1 MKSASNKG
9 LRITRIATAVS
20 AMLLLGTMLSGCRD
34 SENRTS
40 FDEVRQTVDDD
51 EKQTE
56 TQQPHQASS
65 DEVKQTVTEDE
76 TQSKTQQPHQA
87 SSDEVKQTVA
97 EYETQSKTQQPHQAF
112 YDEAMLYVAEEGDPV
127 TGKPY
132 KIKADRSIQELRAAN
147 GSVTEV
153 NPVTGEDAGENEW
166 FYTLPKE
173 YFTYEL
179 NYDGG
184 NNAENSSLETFTE
197 TFHATLEDGQILM
210 VKQEFAAPLFRQTSS
225 DDVKLTVFGE
235 GDILTGKPYKI
246 RANRNLQELQADH
259 GSVTAVNP
267 VTGEKAGDKEWF
279 YVFPKDCLTAREL
292 NHDGAGDSDN
302 DSKAN
307 SQKAF
312 TETFRATLPDG
323 ETLEVK
329 QTFAVTD
336 MLLNGGY
343 LYIVGPNP
351 YDDTYPFLMTS
362 ESDAVDLAY
371 KARPRMTLSELRY
384 LLAKTSVNDTVIPA
398 LALSSIEK
406 FDATY
411 GENIVYD
418 YGWQVNAAG
427 FRFSSLY
434 GFGAVDAGA
443 LAKAARACDKDPV
456 CSGMKKLPE
465 KYISHNKNPCTFADD
480 SKRLITCS
488 FSHFKNEKGQKLG
501 RQTLI
506 VDAVVYHI
514 PVLSYLPAGII
525 EDCKLAASEEND
537 EETGRGSERN
547 LAVLKAYVFLE
558 FVAESESG
566 TKSILK
572 PLYASQNYDE
582 EDTRYLESPLPMNIA
597 TSAFYQESLK
607 EDPKRK
613 YRLRIRSPCQID
625 ADKLNKN
632 MHLTV
637 YGRRK

>member
-1 MKSASNKG
+1 MKSACNK
-9 LRITRIATAVS
+9 RFRTARIAAAMS

-40 FDEVRQTVDDD
+40 SADVRQTVDDD

-56 TQQPHQASS
+56 TQQPHQASSAEVKQTVAVDETQSKTQQPHQASS

-87 SSDEVKQTVA
+87 S
-97 EYETQSKTQQPHQAF
+97 

-173 YFTYEL
+173 YFTYEP
-179 NYDGG
+179 NYDGDNDGG
-184 NNAENSSLETFTE
+184 NNTENSSLEAFTE

-210 VKQEFAAPLFRQTSS
+210 VEQEFAAPLFRQTSS

-246 RANRNLQELQADH
+246 RANRNLQVLQADH

-279 YVFPKDCLTAREL
+279 YVFPKDYLTAREL
-292 NHDGAGDSDN
+292 NHDGAGNSDN

-362 ESDAVDLAY
+362 ESDAVDMAY

-398 LALSSIEK
+398 LALSPIEK

-465 KYISHNKNPCTFADD
+465 KYISLNKKNCAFADD
-480 SKRLITCS
+480 SKRLI
-488 FSHFKNEKGQKLG
+488 NL
-501 RQTLI
+501 LI
-506 VDAVVYHI
+506 
-514 PVLSYLPAGII
+514 LP
-525 EDCKLAASEEND
+525 
-537 EETGRGSERN
+537 
-547 LAVLKAYVFLE
+547 F
-558 FVAESESG
+558 
-566 TKSILK
+566 
-572 PLYASQNYDE
+572 Q
-582 EDTRYLESPLPMNIA
+582 
-597 TSAFYQESLK
+597 
-607 EDPKRK
+607 KRK
-613 YRLRIRSPCQID
+613 RQGSGPEKTYRGCCRLPYSRSQLPSGGHYRRLQTCGIRG
-625 ADKLNKN
+625 K
-632 MHLTV
+632 
-637 YGRRK
+637 R

>member
-1 MKSASNKG
+1 MRFRNRA
-9 LRITRIATAVS
+9 IA
-20 AMLLLGTMLSGCRD
+20 
-34 SENRTS
+34 
-40 FDEVRQTVDDD
+40 
-51 EKQTE
+51 
-56 TQQPHQASS
+56 
-65 DEVKQTVTEDE
+65 
-76 TQSKTQQPHQA
+76 
-87 SSDEVKQTVA
+87 
-97 EYETQSKTQQPHQAF
+97 
-112 YDEAMLYVAEEGDPV
+112 
-127 TGKPY
+127 
-132 KIKADRSIQELRAAN
+132 
-147 GSVTEV
+147 SVTFMAAQV
-153 NPVTGEDAGENEW
+153 
-166 FYTLPKE
+166 E

-179 NYDGG
+179 NYDGDNDGG
-184 NNAENSSLETFTE
+184 NNAENSSLEAFTE
-197 TFHATLEDGQILM
+197 TFHATLEDGKILM
-210 VKQEFAAPLFRQTSS
+210 VKQEFAANAPLFRQRSS

-246 RANRNLQELQADH
+246 RANRNLQELRADH

-267 VTGEKAGDKEWF
+267 VTGEKAGNKEWF
-279 YVFPKDCLTAREL
+279 YVFPKDCLTAPEL
-292 NHDGAGDSDN
+292 NHDGTGDSDN
-302 DSKAN
+302 DRKAN
-307 SQKAF
+307 SRNAF

-323 ETLEVK
+323 KTLEVK

-343 LYIVGPNP
+343 LHIVGTNP

-362 ESDAVDLAY
+362 ESDAADLAY

-398 LALSSIEK
+398 LALSPIEK

-418 YGWQVNAAG
+418 YGWEVNAAG

-465 KYISHNKNPCTFADD
+465 KYISLNKKPCAFADD

-488 FSHFKNEKGQKLG
+488 FSHFKNEKGKALGQKK
-501 RQTLI
+501 LI

-514 PVLSYLPAGII
+514 PALSYLPEGII

-537 EETGRGSERN
+537 EEKGLGSERN
-547 LAVLKAYVFLE
+547 LAVLKAYAFLE

-572 PLYASQNYDE
+572 PLYASRNYDE
-582 EDTRYLESPLPMNIA
+582 EDTRYLESPLPLNIA
-597 TSAFYQESLK
+597 TSAFYQEFLK
-607 EDPKRK
+607 EDPKKK

-625 ADKLNKN
+625 VKKLNKN

-637 YGRRK
+637 YGRRE